1 MARRD
6 RKEPR
11 SAGTRL
17 LISVHLPSGTALACT
32 RLGVWRQAARDA
44 RSAILT
50 PSTACGSA
58 DGDRWK
64 PHAIARL
71 DERLLDVAQL
81 VDLALQCGTARRTLS
96 DGDGI
101 VRHAFDLGRGGVRAL
116 LREQYGKHRQPPGQE
131 LPTGTDAPYNGCA
144 QGRDA
149 LVDGPPEIGAGDPAS
164 APHSSRGVH
173 EISASERNGVR

>member
-1 MARRD
+1 MEATRD
-6 RKEPR
+6 R
-11 SAGTRL
+11 
-17 LISVHLPSGTALACT
+17 
-32 RLGVWRQAARDA
+32 
-44 RSAILT
+44 
-50 PSTACGSA
+50 
-58 DGDRWK
+58 
-64 PHAIARL
+64 RL

-101 VRHAFDLGRGGVRAL
+101 VRHAFDLGHGGVRAL